1 MQKVYKS
8 ALEFLFMNIEVLK
21 NEKNDVE
28 LKIDN
33 LTVAEILRIYLY
45 EQGVDFAAWRREH
58 PSKPLIFK
66 IESNDKNVKKIV
78 ADTVSA
84 IKSDCDKILKVVKK

>member
-1 MQKVYKS
+1 
-8 ALEFLFMNIEVLK
+8 MNIEVLK
-21 NEKNDVE
+21 SDKGNIE

-33 LTVAEILRIYLY
+33 TTIAEILRVYLY

-66 IESNDKNVKKIV
+66 IESKDKGVKKAV
-78 ADTVSA
+78 SDAVSA

>member
-1 MQKVYKS
+1 
-8 ALEFLFMNIEVLK
+8 MNIEVLK
-21 NEKNDVE
+21 SEKNDVE

-33 LTVAEILRIYLY
+33 LTIAEILRVYLY
-45 EQGVDFAAWRREH
+45 EHGVDFAAWRREH

-66 IESNDKNVKKIV
+66 IESNDKNVKKVV
-78 ADTVSA
+78 ADAVSA

>member
-1 MQKVYKS
+1 
-8 ALEFLFMNIEVLK
+8 MNIEVLK

-33 LTVAEILRIYLY
+33 LTVAEILRVYLY
-45 EQGVDFAAWRREH
+45 DHGVDFAAWRREH

-66 IESNDKNVKKIV
+66 IESSDKNVKKAV
-78 ADTVSA
+78 ADAVSA
-84 IKSDCDKILKVVKK
+84 KKDDCDKILKIIKK